1 MKIFYKTVA
10 LFISAMMIVAC
21 TSTFNWRE
29 VRNDELYF
37 LALFPSKTNSEQHN
51 VQYQNIDLTMTM
63 QAAMAGD
70 SLFAVGTMPF
80 DQKTVNSQSILDWMK
95 INTAKL
101 IQSQQ
106 PPQAIQFEVKTAST
120 PQQYITAQGFNLK
133 GLGPDGNYRIYW
145 VRWMVRTDDQGS
157 SRIYQLSALKSFK
170 ALPNEAE
177 QKSVIEQF
185 ETFMSGFRPY

>member
-1 MKIFYKTVA
+1 
-10 LFISAMMIVAC
+10 MMVAC

-29 VRNDELYF
+29 VRNDEQQF

-63 QAAMAGD
+63 HAAMAGD

-80 DQKTVNSQSILDWMK
+80 DQKTMNSQSILDWMK
-95 INTAKL
+95 TNTAKL

-106 PPQAIQFEVKTAST
+106 PPQLIEFEVKTAST

-133 GLGPDGNYRIYW
+133 GLGPDGNYRLYW

-157 SRIYQLSALKSFK
+157 SRIYQLSALKPFK
-170 ALPNEAE
+170 AAPNEAE
-177 QKSVIEQF
+177 QKAVIEQF

>member
-37 LALFPSKTNSEQHN
+37 LALFPSKTNLEQHN

-95 INTAKL
+95 TNTAKL